1 MAQLHI
7 DGKDTA
13 FEIKE
18 KPIIIGRSSK
28 SDITMSDNHFSRHHF
43 EIGKNED
50 GYYVKDLNSF
60 NGTLLNDKKITEHL
74 IKDSDIITVGK
85 TRFIFTCKSQESSST
100 SPGAFVLVGK
110 PGKWRQKIPLKTG
123 INSLGRKKHN
133 DICLNDDQV
142 SSAHAEIHVDGTG
155 YKLQDLGSRNG
166 TIVNSKRIQSNKMYR
181 IHHGD
186 MLQLGA
192 NFCLLQVPNIKKKSK
207 PAKKSQ
213 ALMPIVFSILF
224 VSLFAIVYFLQS
236 NLRDNSFIPG
246 NLIDNFSFEENS
258 SWNYKAA
265 TRVEGKAKTGKYF
278 LRLNSAEEIKYWDSV
293 AIEYGKNYLASCWLR
308 YQNISGQIAI
318 KILWKCEN
326 EASYTIE
333 AYTPFVSGTTNNW
346 EELARIMVPPPYAKS
361 FQVAI
366 IANGDVANVEVD
378 HFTIIAVDEASQE
391 VQQNV
396 VENVYR
402 KIEMDSTGNVNAY
415 RKNKFVF
422 GSANFKIWQGDK
434 VVLDQVFA
442 NGKTSKASGQL
453 VWEYENIHVSY
464 QIVEDGIEISYTF
477 PQQFRDN
484 EIECSF
490 LISTAYTSEMQVI
503 KNTKVFLANIDNF
516 SQQVGVRQVVWQEQQ
531 LGFIYS
537 QPGVASIDNTAS
549 TLVLTQRFSNL
560 PQQKLK
566 IKVKTNYEKDREKLL
581 ELRTLA
587 QQDKERGLFGK
598 AYTHYQ
604 KMLGNFFV
612 YEYKISPQN
621 EIERLVKFFE
631 KDQEQAQLLLEKAQF
646 FKQHEKYERCIA
658 FCRNVYE
665 KWQGV
670 DMITELDKIIDAAK
684 NEQRNLHIQK
694 TQRQIEVLVA
704 RAENFATSKHENLA
718 ILSYR
723 RALALTE
730 DTKQQSELN
739 DKINQLKQQATEE

>member
-13 FEIKE
+13 FEVKE

-60 NGTLLNDKKITEHL
+60 NGTLLNDKKITQHL

-85 TRFIFTCKSQESSST
+85 TRFIFTCKEEESSSV

-123 INSLGRKKHN
+123 VNTLGRKKHN
-133 DICLNDDQV
+133 DICLSDDQV
-142 SSAHAEIHVDGTG
+142 SSAHAEIHVDSTG

-166 TIVNSKRIQSNKMYR
+166 TIVNSKRIQPNKMYR

-186 MLQLGA
+186 TLQLGT
-192 NFCLLQVPNIKKKSK
+192 NFCLLQVPKAKKKTK
-207 PAKKSQ
+207 TVRKTQ
-213 ALMPIVFSILF
+213 ALMPIVFSVLF
-224 VSLFAIVYFLQS
+224 VSLFAIVYFLQR
-236 NLRDNSFIPG
+236 NLQDNSFIPG

-258 SWNYKAA
+258 SWNYKSA
-265 TRVEGKAKTGKYF
+265 TRVEGKAKTGKYL
-278 LRLNSAEEIKYWDSV
+278 LRLNQAEEIKYWDSI
-293 AIEYGKNYLASCWLR
+293 AIEYGKHYLVSCWLR
-308 YQNISGQIAI
+308 YQNISGQIAV
-318 KILWKCEN
+318 KISWKCEN

-333 AYTPFVSGTTNNW
+333 TYTPFVSGTANNW
-346 EELARIMVPPPYAKS
+346 EELSKTMVPPQYAKS
-361 FQVAI
+361 FQVSI
-366 IANGDVANVEVD
+366 IGHGEVSNVEVD
-378 HFTIIAVDEASQE
+378 HFTIIAIDETAQD

-402 KIEMDSTGNVNAY
+402 KIQMEPTGNVNAY

-434 VVLDQVFA
+434 IVLDQTFCG
-442 NGKTSKASGQL
+442 GKTSNQQGQL
-453 VWEYENIHVSY
+453 IWEHKNIHVSY

-477 PQQFRDN
+477 PQEFRDS

-503 KNTKVFLANIDNF
+503 KNTEVFLANIDNF
-516 SQQVGVRQVVWQEQQ
+516 SQQAGVRQIVWQEQQ

-537 QPGVASIDNTAS
+537 HSGVASIENTANS
-549 TLVLTQRFSNL
+549 LVLAQRFKDI
-560 PQQKLK
+560 PQQKLS

-581 ELRTLA
+581 ELKKLA
-587 QQDKERGLFGK
+587 EQDKERGLLGK
-598 AYTHYQ
+598 AYAHYQ

-646 FKQHEKYERCIA
+646 FKQHSKYERCIA
-658 FCRNVYE
+658 FCQNIYT

-670 DMITELDKIIDAAK
+670 DMITELDKIMDSAK
-684 NEQRNLHIQK
+684 NEQRNLHLQQ
-694 TQRQIEVLVA
+694 TQQQIEVLVA
-704 RAENFATSKHENLA
+704 RAENFATSQQENLA

-723 RALALTE
+723 RALALAQ
-730 DTKQQSELN
+730 DSKLQNDLN
-739 DKINQLKQQATEE
+739 NKINKLKQVAGE

>member
-60 NGTLLNDKKITEHL
+60 NGTLLNDKKITQHL

-85 TRFIFTCKSQESSST
+85 TRFIFTCKSEESSDT
-100 SPGAFVLVGK
+100 SPIAFILVGK
-110 PGKWRQKIPLKTG
+110 PGKWRQKIPLKMG

-133 DICLNDDQV
+133 DICLSDDQV
-142 SSAHAEIHVDGTG
+142 SSAHAEIHVDSTG

-186 MLQLGA
+186 MLQLGT
-192 NFCLLQVPNIKKKSK
+192 NFCLLQVPNLKKKTK
-207 PAKKSQ
+207 PTKKSQ

-258 SWNYKAA
+258 SWNYKSAV
-265 TRVEGKAKTGKYF
+265 RVEGKAKTGKYF
-278 LRLNSAEEIKYWDSV
+278 LRLSTAEEVKYWDSV
-293 AIEYGKNYLASCWLR
+293 AIEYGKNYLVSCWLR

-333 AYTPFVSGTTNNW
+333 TYTPFVSGTANNW
-346 EELARIMVPPPYAKS
+346 EELTRIMTPPPYAKS
-361 FQVAI
+361 FQVMI
-366 IANGDVANVEVD
+366 VANGDVANAEID
-378 HFTIIAVDEASQE
+378 HFTIIAVDEGAQDSQ
-391 VQQNV
+391 QKV

-402 KIEMDSTGNVNAY
+402 KIEMESTGNANAY

-422 GSANFKIWQGDK
+422 GAAKFKIWQGDK
-434 VVLDQVFA
+434 VVVDQIFA
-442 NGKTSKASGQL
+442 EGKTSKEQDQL
-453 VWEYENIHVSY
+453 IWEHKNIRVSY
-464 QIVEDGIEISYTF
+464 QLVEDGIEISYTF
-477 PQQFRDN
+477 PQEFSDS

-503 KNTKVFLANIDNF
+503 KNTEVFLANIDNF

-537 QPGVASIDNTAS
+537 HPGVVSIENTS
-549 TLVLTQRFSNL
+549 SSLVLAQRFSNL

-581 ELRTLA
+581 ELKNLA
-587 QQDKERGLFGK
+587 QQSKEQGLFGN
-598 AYTHYQ
+598 AYVHYQ

-621 EIERLVKFFE
+621 EIERLVKLFE

-646 FKQHEKYERCIA
+646 FKQHAKYERCID
-658 FCRNVYE
+658 FCRNIYD

-684 NEQRNLHIQK
+684 SEQHNLHVQK
-694 TQRQIEVLVA
+694 TQQQVEVLVA
-704 RAENFATSKHENLA
+704 RAENFATAKQENLA
-718 ILSYR
+718 ILSYH
-723 RALALTE
+723 RALALTK
-730 DTKQQSELN
+730 DTQQQKDLN
-739 DKINQLKQQATEE
+739 DKISKLKQQVAEE